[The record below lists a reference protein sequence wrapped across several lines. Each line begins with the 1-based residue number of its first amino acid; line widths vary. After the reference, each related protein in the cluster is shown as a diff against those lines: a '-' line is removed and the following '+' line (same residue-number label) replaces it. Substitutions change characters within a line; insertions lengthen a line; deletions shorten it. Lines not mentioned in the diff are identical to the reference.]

1 MFASPD
7 YLCMVLPSTPAA
19 IYAPVSPYPCPAYRS
34 SVCLPG
40 YNPSQRVAWR
50 TADIRH
56 HVRKS
61 SLKNSAKSQKV
72 KSFSIEAILSDDKF
86 ETNKKQSQPQRC
98 RTLPFTAG
106 LVDRAYGTRPFA
118 NFNFIKDVHGQA
130 TDGTGYPVHG
140 VAHNAPRFKDEMM
153 RSYGLNVK
161 PSRDDVKGMYSILLY
176 DPSLWSGVVG
186 GVWEG

>member
-50 TADIRH
+50 TSDIRH
-56 HVRKS
+56 HGRKS

-86 ETNKKQSQPQRC
+86 EANKKHSQPQRC
-98 RTLPFTAG
+98 RAMPFTAG
-106 LVDRAYGTRPFA
+106 LVDRAHGTRPFA

-140 VAHNAPRFKDEMM
+140 AAHDAPRFKDEMM
-153 RSYGLNVK
+153 RSYGLNVR
-161 PSRDDVKGMYSILLY
+161 PSRDDVKGRYSILLY